1 MTSFADSIY
10 LCYGDDIFR
19 TLERICRVTNL
30 IKSPCPDPTKYSI
43 DAPQFSC
50 FRKATFKFNL
60 PSIIFL
66 WTFPPNPQIFCF
78 ALENR
83 NFGDSWGFSDSLV
96 SRTPSPAFS
105 AVSGDPSPDFSA
117 VSGDPSPAFSTS
129 SGQGFSKIR
138 IGISGFGWFSPWSNW
153 TEESF
158 LVSPRPGPITRDP

>member
-30 IKSPCPDPTKYSI
+30 IKPPCPDPTKYSI

-83 NFGDSWGFSDSLV
+83 NLGDSWGFSDSLV
-96 SRTPSPAFS
+96 SRTPSPA
-105 AVSGDPSPDFSA
+105 FSA

>member
-1 MTSFADSIY
+1 MDSIY

-43 DAPQFSC
+43 DAPQFSY

-105 AVSGDPSPDFSA
+105 AVSGDPSP
-117 VSGDPSPAFSTS
+117 AFSTS

>member
-105 AVSGDPSPDFSA
+105 AVSGDPSP
-117 VSGDPSPAFSTS
+117 AFSTS

>member
-105 AVSGDPSPDFSA
+105 AVSGDPSP
-117 VSGDPSPAFSTS
+117 AFSTS

-138 IGISGFGWFSPWSNW
+138 IGISGFGWFSPLSNW

-158 LVSPRPGPITRDP
+158 LVSPLPGPITRDP